1 MKNAVI
7 VVGLFAVLSTAAAC
21 GKSEEE
27 KAREEVQKAAAEAGT
42 AIAQATEASQEASAR
57 VAGGASEM
65 AKGLEEMAAG
75 LQKMGEQQAE
85 PVGFRDLQAFFP
97 DFDGWTREKP
107 TGEKVSMGIKMSRA
121 GVRYVKG
128 DASIEMEITDSSLNQ
143 AMIAPFA
150 MMLASGY
157 EKESANGFERSAKVG
172 GQAGWEK
179 WDGDAKD
186 GELNAVVAKRFIV
199 KIAGSNVDDLA
210 TLHALASRADLG
222 RLSTLSASRQ

>member
-1 MKNAVI
+1 MKHALI
-7 VVGLFAVLSTAAAC
+7 VVGLIAALSTAVAC
-21 GKSEEE
+21 GTSDEAR
-27 KAREEVQKAAAEAGT
+27 AREEVQKAAAG
-42 AIAQATEASQEASAR
+42 SADD
-57 VAGGASEM
+57 M

-75 LQKMGEQQAE
+75 LQTMGEQQAD
-85 PVGFRDLQAFFP
+85 PVGFRELQGFFP

-143 AMIAPFA
+143 SMIAPLA

-157 EKESANGFERSAKVG
+157 EKESAHGFERSAKVG

-179 WDGDAKD
+179 WDSEARD
-186 GELNAVVAKRFIV
+186 GELNAVVARRFIV
-199 KIAGSNVDDLA
+199 KIAGSKVDDLA

>member
-1 MKNAVI
+1 MRHAVI
-7 VVGLFAVLSTAAAC
+7 VVGLFAALSTAVAC

-27 KAREEVQKAAAEAGT
+27 KAREEMQKAAAEAGA
-42 AIAQATEASQEASAR
+42 AIAQATDASKDASGAMA
-57 VAGGASEM
+57 AGAGEM

-75 LQKMGEQQAE
+75 LQKMGDQQLE
-85 PVGFRDLQAFFP
+85 PVGFRELQAFFP
-97 DFDGWTREKP
+97 DLDGWTKEKP

-121 GVRYVKG
+121 GVRYVRDG
-128 DASIEMEITDSSLNQ
+128 ASMEMEITDSSLNQ

-179 WDGDAKD
+179 WDSDTKD

-210 TLHALASRADLG
+210 PLHALASRADLG
-222 RLSTLSASRQ
+222 RLSTLPSSQQ